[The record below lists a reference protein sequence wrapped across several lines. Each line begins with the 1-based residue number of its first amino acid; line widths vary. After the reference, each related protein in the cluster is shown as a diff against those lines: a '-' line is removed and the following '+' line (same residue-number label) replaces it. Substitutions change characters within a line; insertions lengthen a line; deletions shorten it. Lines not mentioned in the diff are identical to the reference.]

1 MKDFLHT
8 MLQGP
13 MLQGEPPAVT
23 SGENDHLTWQW
34 LADGVLLLE
43 PKVAVTEV
51 KHVLMSAG
59 VHGNETAPI
68 EILSR
73 HVNRLLN
80 GEMPL
85 AVRLL
90 VVLGNPDAIRAGV
103 RYQTVDLNRLFH
115 GYHRNYPVCS
125 ETQRAIEL
133 ENIVETFFAD
143 TGTERFH
150 FDLHTA
156 IRESFHLRFGVL
168 PQKTLASD
176 DFLHGLIGMGL
187 EALVI
192 NPLPGG
198 TFSYYTHAALQV
210 QSCTL
215 ELGKARPFGEN
226 DLSQF
231 AAADKALACFICGEA
246 FSADMLAPIKV
257 YQVARELKKLSDD
270 FHFIDVS
277 DDAKNFTSFAQ
288 GTLIAQDGDVMYRVE
303 RANEW
308 LIFPNAGV
316 KTGLRAGLM
325 LAEAD
330 LDALM

>member
-1 MKDFLHT
+1 MKDFLQT
-8 MLQGP
+8 TLQGQTP
-13 MLQGEPPAVT
+13 EAT
-23 SGENDHLTWQW
+23 SGDNANLIWRWLT
-34 LADGVLLLE
+34 DGVLLLE
-43 PKVAVTEV
+43 PKIASGITGEI
-51 KHVLMSAG
+51 KSVLMSAG

-73 HVNRLLN
+73 HVNRLLA

-90 VVLGNPDAIRAGV
+90 VVLGNPKAIRAGV
-103 RYQTVDLNRLFH
+103 RYQTIDLNRLFNGH
-115 GYHRNYPVCS
+115 HRDYPVCD
-125 ETQRAIEL
+125 ETTRAVEL
-133 ENIVETFFAD
+133 ENIVEDFFAD
-143 TGTERFH
+143 VGQERFH

-156 IRESFHLRFGVL
+156 IRESFHIRFGLL
-168 PQKTLASD
+168 PQKRLASD
-176 DFLHGLIGMGL
+176 DFLQGLIGMGL

-192 NPLPGG
+192 NPIPGG
-198 TFSYYTHAALQV
+198 TFSYYTHAVMQV

-226 DLSQF
+226 DLTQF
-231 AAADKALACFICGEA
+231 AAADKALGCFIRGET

-288 GTLIAQDGDVMYRVE
+288 GALIAQDGDVTYRVE

-316 KTGLRAGLM
+316 KSGLRAGLM